1 MTVRLFEKEP
11 YCSEFEATVERA
23 EGDWVVLDQTCFYPG
38 GGGQDPDL
46 GTIEAI
52 EVVEVRSDKGSIR
65 HRVPG
70 HRFQEGQS
78 VKGIIDWPRRY
89 DLMKGH
95 SGEHLLFGS
104 IQQKVEDLELVK
116 IAITPDKKMVMV
128 RGNIDWTIIS
138 ECQRTVNGV
147 IGEGMESEDI
157 VVGRESPLLEKARV
171 KIDRIHGDSI
181 RIVKFGDFDVAACA
195 GVHVKNT
202 KEIGMLLVTKFTSA
216 KPAGDFEIEFEV
228 GEKAMGKA
236 LELSVLALQSSFIMG
251 ATPGTLLGSLTN
263 QKEELTKTRESL
275 RAYAKDSLS
284 RIQPVTIGEMKV
296 YSGVFEGIDR
306 KVLMDAANSIA
317 EKSSSMCAFA
327 IDEDKLTLIV
337 SANPDLGID
346 CTTVLNDVLKQVSG
360 RGGGSPTF
368 ATGGAC
374 ARGQACRLVGEVV
387 KKAGESRED
396 KAGPRWP

>member
-11 YCSEFEATVERA
+11 YRSEFEATVETA
-23 EGDWVVLDQTCFYPG
+23 EGDWVVLDRTCFYPG

-46 GTIEAI
+46 GTMDGIG
-52 EVVEVRSDKGSIR
+52 VVEVRSDKGPIR

-70 HRFQEGQS
+70 HRFQKGQS
-78 VKGIIDWPRRY
+78 VRGIIDWPRRY
-89 DLMKGH
+89 ELMKGH

-104 IQQKVEDLELVK
+104 IQKKVEDLELVK
-116 IAITPDKKMVMV
+116 IAITPEKKMVMV
-128 RGNIDWTIIS
+128 QGNIDWAIIS

-147 IGEGMESEDI
+147 ISEGLESEDVI
-157 VVGRESPLLEKARV
+157 VGRDNPLLEEARV
-171 KIDRIHGDSI
+171 KLDRIHGESI
-181 RIVKFGDFDVAACA
+181 RIVKFGDFDMAACA

-228 GEKAMGKA
+228 GDRAIGKA
-236 LELSVLALQSSFIMG
+236 LELSVLALQSSSILG
-251 ATPGTLLGSLTN
+251 APPGTLLASLTN
-263 QKEELTKTRESL
+263 QKEELAKTKESL
-275 RAYAKDSLS
+275 RSYAKDSFA
-284 RIQPVTIGEMKV
+284 RMEPVTAGDMKV

-306 KVLMDAANSIA
+306 KVLMDAANSIV
-317 EKSSSMCAFA
+317 ERSSSMCAFA

-337 SANPDLGID
+337 AANPDLGID
-346 CTTVLNDVLKQVSG
+346 CTMVLNDVLSQVSG

-374 ARGQACRLVGEVV
+374 ARGQACNLVDEAVR
-387 KKAGESRED
+387 KAGESR
-396 KAGPRWP
+396 KKQAGPR

>member
-1 MTVRLFEKEP
+1 MTIRLFEKEP
-11 YCSEFEATVERA
+11 YCSKFVATVEKTD
-23 EGDWVVLDQTCFYPG
+23 GDWVVLDRTCFYPG

-46 GTIEAI
+46 GTIDGI
-52 EVVEVRSDKGSIR
+52 DVVEVRSENGSIR
-65 HRVPG
+65 HRIPG
-70 HRFQEGQS
+70 HRFQAGQS
-78 VKGIIDWPRRY
+78 VNATIDWPRRY

-138 ECQRTVNGV
+138 ECQRMVNGV
-147 IGEGMESEDI
+147 IAEGMESEDI

-171 KIDRIHGDSI
+171 KLDRIHGESI
-181 RIVKFGDFDVAACA
+181 RIVKFGDFDMAACA

-228 GEKAMGKA
+228 GEKAIGKA
-236 LELSVLALQSSFIMG
+236 LELSVLALQSSSILG
-251 ATPGTLLGSLTN
+251 ATPVTLLSSLTN
-263 QKEELTKTRESL
+263 QKEELAKARESL
-275 RAYAKDSLS
+275 RAYAKDSFS
-284 RIQPVTIGEMKV
+284 RIEPVTIGDMKV
-296 YSGVFEGIDR
+296 YSGVFDGIDR
-306 KVLMDAANSIA
+306 KVLMDAANSIV

-337 SANPDLGID
+337 AANPDLGID
-346 CTTVLNDVLKQVSG
+346 CTMVLNDVLKQVSG
-360 RGGGSPTF
+360 RGGGSATF

-374 ARGQACRLVGEVV
+374 VRGQACRLVDEAV
-387 KKAGESRED
+387 KRAGESR
-396 KAGPRWP
+396 KK

>member
-1 MTVRLFEKEP
+1 MHSDSFYRSAWVSMPMTVRLFEKEP

-70 HRFQEGQS
+70 HRFQEGQL

-104 IQQKVEDLELVK
+104 IQQKVEGLELVK

-181 RIVKFGDFDVAACA
+181 RIVKFGDFDMAACA
-195 GVHVKNT
+195 GLHVKNT

-228 GEKAMGKA
+228 GEKARAKPSSCRSWHCNHLSSWGRPREPCSAPYQPEGRTGKDQGITA
-236 LELSVLALQSSFIMG
+236 RLREGLPVPD
-251 ATPGTLLGSLTN
+251 T
-263 QKEELTKTRESL
+263 TR
-275 RAYAKDSLS
+275 D
-284 RIQPVTIGEMKV
+284 
-296 YSGVFEGIDR
+296 D
-306 KVLMDAANSIA
+306 
-317 EKSSSMCAFA
+317 
-327 IDEDKLTLIV
+327 
-337 SANPDLGID
+337 
-346 CTTVLNDVLKQVSG
+346 
-360 RGGGSPTF
+360 
-368 ATGGAC
+368 
-374 ARGQACRLVGEVV
+374 
-387 KKAGESRED
+387 
-396 KAGPRWP
+396 W